1 LEKSSIELQ
10 PIVICCFSRSP
21 RLWDC

>member
-1 LEKSSIELQ
+1 LGKSSIELQ
-10 PIVICCFSRSP
+10 PNIICHFRRSP